1 MLLGVLLG
9 IVFALLAFGIVLMT
23 GKCIAYRGQIT
34 QLTKESFAAR
44 EACGRFVA
52 LEQERMRIKEQVVV
66 SLNEDQITTLAN
78 RISGRIKSIYDA
90 EQAAALGKLD

>member
-9 IVFALLAFGIVLMT
+9 ALIVLLVVGIILMT
-23 GKCIAYRGQIT
+23 GKCVAYRGQIT
-34 QLTKESFAAR
+34 QLAKEAFAAR

-52 LEQERMRIKEQVVV
+52 LEQERQRIKEQVNVI
-66 SLNEDQITTLAN
+66 LTEEQITTLAN